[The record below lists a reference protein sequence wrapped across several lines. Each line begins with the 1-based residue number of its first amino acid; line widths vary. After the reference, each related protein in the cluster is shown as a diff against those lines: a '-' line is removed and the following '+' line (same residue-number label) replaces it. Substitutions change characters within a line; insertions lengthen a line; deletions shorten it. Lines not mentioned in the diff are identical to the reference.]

1 MSSHWAALESASLYV
16 PYIPDPKENLR
27 GMRPYRTEAALAS
40 GSIRSHH
47 MGSFYFQAMTSYL
60 CDFLESYTTDL
71 SALFRRAPAPTRGSE
86 TFPDNIGGS
95 LFLLRDVSGPGD
107 CHHDADHPAHRG
119 EYLHQIYNL
128 LEIDLELVNARV
140 TAANWYWSRRNMIKL
155 LEVDDLPVIIEVRRE
170 PGGG

>member
-1 MSSHWAALESASLYV
+1 MT
-16 PYIPDPKENLR
+16 PYKHNR
-27 GMRPYRTEAALAS
+27 NRPS
-40 GSIRSHH
+40 FS
-47 MGSFYFQAMTSYL
+47 SFYTIPQRLGHQRLVFHRLQSPWH
-60 CDFLESYTTDL
+60 FTTPKLQILGLHHYID
-71 SALFRRAPAPTRGSE
+71 SS
-86 TFPDNIGGS
+86 
-95 LFLLRDVSGPGD
+95 PGD
-107 CHHDADHPAHRG
+107 CRQDADHPAHRG